1 MIDSE
6 VRFFDGF
13 NVQPPKNSSI
23 FDFTTGINP
32 PLGYPSEGGLADDA
46 VIEDLDVPTQF
57 STFLSVSSPPREAA
71 LRLGG
76 LLRLRAPG

>member
-1 MIDSE
+1 MIDTE
-6 VRFFDGF
+6 VRFFRGL

-57 STFLSVSSPPREAA
+57 STFLSTHSFPREAA
-71 LRLGG
+71 IRLGG
-76 LLRLRAPG
+76 LLCLHSPR